1 VKNAIF
7 VFSVLPG
14 SAEVHVIS
22 GGIVKRPLIAY
33 FTGSICAK
41 KTSKSV
47 HVCQSY
53 SKTKVGYFS
62 DTVYSNT
69 ETSYQHSFYNKS
81 ENQPGYLN
89 VRQQKFDR
97 LRVG

>member
-1 VKNAIF
+1 LLTLLVVF
-7 VFSVLPG
+7 VP
-14 SAEVHVIS
+14 
-22 GGIVKRPLIAY
+22 
-33 FTGSICAK
+33 K
-41 KTSKSV
+41 KISKSA

-53 SKTKVGYFS
+53 SKPKVGHVS
-62 DTVYSNT
+62 NTVRSTT

-81 ENQPGYLN
+81 QNQPRYLN